1 MRAYFGPGSGVRVH
15 CGREGMVGEFG
26 SASGSMEDQEA
37 EKQQS
42 RTQLSPFSLFLY
54 PGPQPM
60 AWDGASHDQ
69 DEFSFLG

>member
-1 MRAYFGPGSGVRVH
+1 
-15 CGREGMVGEFG
+15 MVGEFG